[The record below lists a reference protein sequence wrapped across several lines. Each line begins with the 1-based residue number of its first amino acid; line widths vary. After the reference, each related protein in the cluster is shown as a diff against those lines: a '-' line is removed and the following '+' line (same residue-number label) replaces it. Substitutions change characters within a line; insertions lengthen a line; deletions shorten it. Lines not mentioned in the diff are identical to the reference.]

1 MNWENVVKNR
11 EIKIPKKKK
20 RGEIDTSRF
29 YSRPAQKENKEKPK
43 PKAFPTTP
51 KSQRKQP
58 SGKQF
63 GPKRESINFKQRA
76 DKLKNRI
83 EELKKLIEDLP
94 RIEQYHA
101 DNALYPIEQDLDK
114 LIERTKKTDGDTFEK
129 EAGGVSFG
137 GHGANPE
144 LFNIKYGGEKRGKK
158 RRKEKVR
165 D

>member
-1 MNWENVVKNR
+1 MDWENIVKNR

-20 RGEIDTSRF
+20 RGEIDTSKF
-29 YSRPAQKENKEKPK
+29 YSRPAQKESKEKPK

-58 SGKQF
+58 SGKKF
-63 GPKRESINFKQRA
+63 GRKKEPINFKQRA

-83 EELKKLIEDLP
+83 EELKKLVEDLP

-101 DNALYPIEQDLDK
+101 DDALYPIEQDLDK
-114 LIERTKKTDGDTFEK
+114 LIERAKKDGIYRDTFEK

-137 GHGANPE
+137 GHGANPQ
-144 LFNIKYGGEKRGKK
+144 LFNIRYGKK
-158 RRKEKVR
+158 RRDKDGKKSK
-165 D
+165 

>member
-1 MNWENVVKNR
+1 MSWQNIVKNR
-11 EIKIPKKKK
+11 EIKIPKRKK
-20 RGEIDTSRF
+20 RGEIDTSKF
-29 YSRPAQKENKEKPK
+29 YSRPAQKESKEK

-63 GPKRESINFKQRA
+63 KPKREPINFKQRA

-101 DNALYPIEQDLDK
+101 NDALYPIEQDLDK

-129 EAGGVSFG
+129 KAGGYSFG
-137 GHGANPE
+137 SHGANPE
-144 LFNIKYGGEKRGKK
+144 LFNIKYGGGKRGKK
-158 RRKEKVR
+158 RREEKVR